1 VENVKLGKSRKY
13 YTGATHENASG
24 KFQIL
29 DRYLGDDEKPWLK
42 FQWLSGDKEGEI
54 EENKEENINA
64 SLYKFRVSRGM
75 QVVGD
80 GYTES
85 GDPPV
90 TLKDIHDKVENIGQ
104 RIAVFEERHQAG
116 RDRIKKYE
124 DMMKHQQDVIDDIM
138 KRVEENHRLVKAR
151 ISDFDLLLQKVDENN
166 NTMQELLGYK
176 ELMGKL
182 IDKM

>member
-1 VENVKLGKSRKY
+1 
-13 YTGATHENASG
+13 
-24 KFQIL
+24 
-29 DRYLGDDEKPWLK
+29 
-42 FQWLSGDKEGEI
+42 
-54 EENKEENINA
+54 
-64 SLYKFRVSRGM
+64 
-75 QVVGD
+75 VGD